1 MGRGKMKNGKEK
13 TPYGANDL
21 SKNRT
26 EEWIAGRR
34 SRIQVEGRQRDAM
47 LKREAL
53 EALQSVQLEDVARE
67 ELGDLK
73 SVVLGTE
80 QSMEERLIEFVRQ
93 VKNPYLFRVG
103 PLVVKIGAGGSGD
116 FREALARGIV
126 LS

>member
-1 MGRGKMKNGKEK
+1 MKNGKEK

-26 EEWIAGRR
+26 EEWIACRR

-80 QSMEERLIEFVRQ
+80 QSMEERLIEFIRQ
-93 VKNPYLFRVG
+93 VKNPYLFKVG
-103 PLVVKIGAGGSGD
+103 PMVVKIGVGGSED
-116 FREALARGIV
+116 FTEALARGIA
-126 LS
+126 SS

>member
-1 MGRGKMKNGKEK
+1 MKNGKEK

-80 QSMEERLIEFVRQ
+80 QSMEQRLIEFIRQ

-103 PLVVKIGAGGSGD
+103 PMVVKIGVGGSED
-116 FREALARGIV
+116 FTEALARGIA
-126 LS
+126 SS

>member
-1 MGRGKMKNGKEK
+1 MKNGKEK

-80 QSMEERLIEFVRQ
+80 QSMEQRLIEFIRQ

-103 PLVVKIGAGGSGD
+103 PMVVKIGVGGSED
-116 FREALARGIV
+116 FTETLARGIA
-126 LS
+126 SS

>member
-1 MGRGKMKNGKEK
+1 MKNGKEK

-21 SKNRT
+21 SNNRT

-34 SRIQVEGRQRDAM
+34 SRILVEGRQRDAM

-53 EALQSVQLEDVARE
+53 EALQSVQLEDAARE

-80 QSMEERLIEFVRQ
+80 QSMEQRLIEFIRQ

-103 PLVVKIGAGGSGD
+103 PMVVKIGVGGSED
-116 FREALARGIV
+116 FTEALARGIA
-126 LS
+126 SS